1 MIHHAVKLPREI
13 DRTPGRVD
21 IDRKRGVVRVFVR
34 GELAYEL
41 KIRIEK
47 SRLER
52 KRWITTAKRT

>member
-1 MIHHAVKLPREI
+1 MIHHAVKEPKVY
-13 DRTPGRVD
+13 DRKPGRVEVD
-21 IDRKRGVVRVFVR
+21 TEHGIVRVYVK